1 MEIDQLFSHLSNH
14 GNLLGE
20 ETVQVRNVLLNVGAR
35 LVYIIKKSHFL
46 FDEVNDIVDVVTMA
60 SNEFLLFFEDL
71 LDQTLMFST
80 KLISITGVFSLKVLN
95 SRDSI
100 IQLHLFIVQCWFRCL
115 QFCLLLSKS
124 LLLETSLRLH
134 AHTRSLWSLE
144 L

>member
-1 MEIDQLFSHLSNH
+1 
-14 GNLLGE
+14 
-20 ETVQVRNVLLNVGAR
+20 
-35 LVYIIKKSHFL
+35 
-46 FDEVNDIVDVVTMA
+46 
-60 SNEFLLFFEDL
+60 
-71 LDQTLMFST
+71 MFST

-134 AHTRSLWSLE
+134 THTRSLWSLE